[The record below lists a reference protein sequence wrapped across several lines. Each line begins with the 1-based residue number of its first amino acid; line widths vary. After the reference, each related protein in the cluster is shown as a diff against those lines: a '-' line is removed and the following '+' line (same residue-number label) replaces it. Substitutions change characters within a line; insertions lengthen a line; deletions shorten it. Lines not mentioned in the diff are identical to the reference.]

1 MLPKNLISLLWN
13 FVIFIT
19 FFINQ
24 SFGSADLI
32 KQDLSLSR
40 SNEPKNILATSII
53 GGSHLPQMLEI
64 LKILKDRGYN
74 ITLVAPGNF
83 TARSTN
89 YHSIPQVIFNNEYYD
104 RNSHEFDH
112 AFLDNDFFKI
122 FPVLTNAMIQSYVPF
137 YNIYKQVNDEINADL
152 FFCDILINPA
162 CFDLAWKLGKPAVG
176 ISSDL
181 SELTSSPYKSNPV
194 FGCHANMENESFY
207 DRFKCAIINPLIKVL
222 VLRGPLKDLNAERA
236 SVDIDPHWDFSG
248 RISNRLML
256 SNNFYGFEIPSSD
269 SPLHQNI
276 GPVIPDN
283 FPDLTPVLDSFLNDH
298 PRTIYFTLGTNA
310 VISPQNVIIIL
321 NSFLKL
327 IDQKVIDG
335 VIWSTL
341 RTDTSKSLQLAN
353 SNSQI
358 ISILNNEY
366 PHIHISKF
374 SPQLAILSHVNTKLF
389 LTHGGT
395 GSCHESMYT
404 ATPMLVLP
412 ILGDQPR
419 NAELLESAG
428 IALSIS
434 KANLQVDDIVLK
446 VKRLLNEESFKKNAE
461 RVQFLAKM
469 NSKRK
474 YRAADLIEIVMNTAK
489 CQGVKDEN
497 GGFKVDNENLL
508 SDWIT
513 PDTRMGFIKGK
524 YLDVYGAAVIIFL
537 VLFGGFT
544 YTLWKI
550 IYFYITFRK
559 ENRDSQKSLNLNKK
573 RN

>member
-32 KQDLSLSR
+32 KQDLSLGR
-40 SNEPKNILATSII
+40 SNEPKNIIATSII

-122 FPVLTNAMIQSYVPF
+122 FPVMINAMIQSYVPF

-181 SELTSSPYKSNPV
+181 SELTSSPYKSNPIL
-194 FGCHANMENESFY
+194 GCHANMENESFY

-310 VISPQNVIIIL
+310 VISPQNIIIIL

-327 IDQKVIDG
+327 IDQNVIDG

-358 ISILNNEY
+358 ISIL
-366 PHIHISKF
+366 I
-374 SPQLAILSHVNTKLF
+374 
-389 LTHGGT
+389 
-395 GSCHESMYT
+395 
-404 ATPMLVLP
+404 
-412 ILGDQPR
+412 
-419 NAELLESAG
+419 
-428 IALSIS
+428 
-434 KANLQVDDIVLK
+434 
-446 VKRLLNEESFKKNAE
+446 
-461 RVQFLAKM
+461 
-469 NSKRK
+469 
-474 YRAADLIEIVMNTAK
+474 MNTAK

-550 IYFYITFRK
+550 IYFYIKFRK